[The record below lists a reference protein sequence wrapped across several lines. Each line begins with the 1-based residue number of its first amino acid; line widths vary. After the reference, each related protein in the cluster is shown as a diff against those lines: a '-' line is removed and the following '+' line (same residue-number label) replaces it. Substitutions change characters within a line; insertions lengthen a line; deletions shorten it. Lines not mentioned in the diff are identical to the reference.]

1 MPKSDL
7 STEKLAA
14 LFLFGVLM
22 FSPPLIAVFDAGA
35 GVTVS
40 GIPLLYIYLFCTWAF
55 CIGLAAWIIAK
66 SRRRTN

>member
-1 MPKSDL
+1 VPKSDL

-40 GIPLLYIYLFCTWAF
+40 GIPLLYIYLF
-55 CIGLAAWIIAK
+55 
-66 SRRRTN
+66 